1 MIQRR
6 DFIKSS
12 IGFSALLGT
21 APLFNSG
28 ITEASP
34 ISIEE
39 RKGRIAKAQELLQKN
54 KMSALVLDAGT
65 SLNYF
70 TGLSWYPSERSM
82 LAIIPAKGELT
93 YICPYFEEDRLREL
107 LKIGNEVRTWH
118 EDENPFELCIKT
130 LKDLGYQSGLIG
142 IEEQTRFFIS
152 NGLQKAGKNFQMVS
166 GDPVSVTCRL
176 IKSPAE
182 IALMQRANDITSL
195 AIQAGIAALEL
206 GCTPRQISQKIAQK
220 HTELGAQHGFA
231 AVTFGVATSFP
242 HGSSRK
248 QILQKGDTVMLDCG
262 CQVDGYESDITRTV
276 VFGEPS
282 QRQIDIWNLE
292 KKAQQAGFEAAV
304 LGAPCENVDIAA
316 RAVLTQAGFGPEYK
330 LPGLP
335 HRTGHGIGMDGHE
348 WGNMVKGNKLPLQV
362 GMCFSIEP
370 TIAIP
375 GEFGVRL
382 EDCVYMTENGPK
394 WFSQPSPS
402 ITQAFVL

>member
-12 IGFSALLGT
+12 IGISALMGNANLYT
-21 APLFNSG
+21 QTPS
-28 ITEASP
+28 EASP
-34 ISIEE
+34 ISNEE
-39 RKGRIAKAQELLQKN
+39 RMQRIGKAQELLQKN
-54 KMSALVLDAGT
+54 NMVALILDAGT
-65 SLNYF
+65 TMQYF

-82 LAIIPAKGELT
+82 LVIIPAKGELT
-93 YICPYFEEDRLREL
+93 YICPYFDEDRLLEL
-107 LKIGNEVRTWH
+107 IKIGKQVRTWH

-130 LKDLGYQSGLIG
+130 IKDFGFASGQIG

-152 NGLQKAGKNFQMVS
+152 NGLQKAGQQFQLVS

-182 IALMQRANDITSL
+182 IALMQKANDITTL
-195 AIQAGIAALEL
+195 AIQAGIAALTE
-206 GCTPRQISQKIAQK
+206 GCTPRQISQKISQK
-220 HTELGAQHGFA
+220 HSELGAQHGFA
-231 AVTFGVATSFP
+231 SVTFGVATSFP

-248 QILQKGDTVMLDCG
+248 QILQKGDVVMLDCG

-276 VFGEPS
+276 VFGEPT
-282 QRQIDIWNLE
+282 QKQIDIWNLE
-292 KKAQQAGFEAAV
+292 KRAQQAGFEAAV
-304 LGAPCENVDIAA
+304 LGAPCENVDLAA
-316 RAVLTQAGFGPEYK
+316 RGILVKAGFGPEYK

-382 EDCVYMTENGPK
+382 EDCVYMTEQGPK

-402 ITQAFVL
+402 IMQAF

>member
-12 IGFSALLGT
+12 IGISALMSNASLYT
-21 APLFNSG
+21 KAPVQ
-28 ITEASP
+28 ASP
-34 ISIEE
+34 ISVEE
-39 RKGRIAKAQELLQKN
+39 RLQRISKAQELLQNN
-54 KMSALVLDAGT
+54 KMVALILDAGT
-65 SLNYF
+65 SMQYF

-82 LAIIPAKGELT
+82 LVIIPAKGEIT
-93 YICPYFEEDRLREL
+93 YICPYFEEDRLLEL
-107 LKIGNEVRTWH
+107 IKVGKQVRTWH
-118 EDENPFELCIKT
+118 EDENPFQLCIKT
-130 LKDLGYQSGLIG
+130 IQDFGFQSGQIG

-152 NGLQKAGKNFQMVS
+152 NGLQKAGKQFHLVS

-182 IALMQRANDITSL
+182 IALMQKANDITTL
-195 AIQAGIAALEL
+195 AIQAGIAALTE
-206 GCTPRQISQKIAQK
+206 GCNPRQISQKIAQK

-231 AVTFGVATSFP
+231 SVTFGVATSFP

-248 QILQKGDTVMLDCG
+248 QILQKGDVVMLDCG

-276 VFGEPS
+276 IFGEPS
-282 QRQIDIWNLE
+282 QKQIDIWNLE
-292 KKAQQAGFEAAV
+292 KRAQQAGFEAAV
-304 LGAPCENVDIAA
+304 LGAPCENVDFAA
-316 RAVLTQAGFGPEYK
+316 RNVLVKAGFGPEYK

-382 EDCVYMTENGPK
+382 EDCVYMTSTGPK

-402 ITQAFVL
+402 IIQAF

>member
-1 MIQRR
+1 VGKQ
-6 DFIKSS
+6 
-12 IGFSALLGT
+12 
-21 APLFNSG
+21 
-28 ITEASP
+28 
-34 ISIEE
+34 
-39 RKGRIAKAQELLQKN
+39 
-54 KMSALVLDAGT
+54 
-65 SLNYF
+65 
-70 TGLSWYPSERSM
+70 
-82 LAIIPAKGELT
+82 
-93 YICPYFEEDRLREL
+93 
-107 LKIGNEVRTWH
+107 VRTWH
-118 EDENPFELCIKT
+118 EDENPFNLCIKT
-130 LKDLGYQSGLIG
+130 IQDFGFQSGQIG

-152 NGLQKAGKNFQMVS
+152 NGLQKAGKQFHLVS

-176 IKSPAE
+176 IKSPAQ
-182 IALMQRANDITSL
+182 IALMQKANDITTL
-195 AIQAGIAALEL
+195 AIQAGIAALVE
-206 GCTPRQISQKIAQK
+206 GCNPRQISQKIAQK

-231 AVTFGVATSFP
+231 SVTFGVATSFP

-248 QILQKGDTVMLDCG
+248 QILQKGDVVMLDCG

-276 VFGEPS
+276 IFGEPS
-282 QRQIDIWNLE
+282 QKQIDIWNLE
-292 KKAQQAGFEAAV
+292 KRAQQAGFEAAV
-304 LGAPCENVDIAA
+304 LGAPCENVDFAA
-316 RAVLTQAGFGPEYK
+316 RNVLVKAGFGPEYK

-402 ITQAFVL
+402 IVQAFES

>member
-12 IGFSALLGT
+12 IGISALMSNASLYT
-21 APLFNSG
+21 KAPVQ
-28 ITEASP
+28 ASP
-34 ISIEE
+34 ISVEE
-39 RKGRIAKAQELLQKN
+39 RLQRISKAQELLQNN
-54 KMSALVLDAGT
+54 KMVALILDAGT
-65 SLNYF
+65 SMQYF

-82 LAIIPAKGELT
+82 LVIIPAKGEIT
-93 YICPYFEEDRLREL
+93 YICPYFEEDRLLEL
-107 LKIGNEVRTWH
+107 IKVGKQVRTWH
-118 EDENPFELCIKT
+118 EDENPFQLCIKT
-130 LKDLGYQSGLIG
+130 IQDFGFQSGQIG

-152 NGLQKAGKNFQMVS
+152 NGLQKAGKQFHLVS

-182 IALMQRANDITSL
+182 IALMQKANDITTL
-195 AIQAGIAALEL
+195 AIQAGIAALTE
-206 GCTPRQISQKIAQK
+206 GCNPRQISQKIAQK

-231 AVTFGVATSFP
+231 SVTFGVATSFP

-248 QILQKGDTVMLDCG
+248 QILQKGDVVMLDCG
-262 CQVDGYESDITRTV
+262 CQVEGYESDITRTV
-276 VFGEPS
+276 IFGEPS
-282 QRQIDIWNLE
+282 QKQIDIWNLE
-292 KKAQQAGFEAAV
+292 KRAQQAGFEAAV
-304 LGAPCENVDIAA
+304 LGAPCENVDFAA
-316 RAVLTQAGFGPEYK
+316 RNVLVKAGFGPEYK

-382 EDCVYMTENGPK
+382 EDCVYMTSTGPK

-402 ITQAFVL
+402 IIQAF